1 MKAAKRKRLEAAG
14 WKVGDVAEFL
24 GLTAV
29 EASFVKYKVS
39 LARAVRAERRK
50 LKLTQERVARLLG
63 SSQSRVAKL
72 EAADASVTVDLLLK
86 TLLKLRARKPVSA
99 AAR

>member
-1 MKAAKRKRLEAAG
+1 MKAAKSKRLEAAG

-50 LKLTQERVARLLG
+50 LKLTQERVAKLLG

-99 AAR
+99 